1 MRPVRSCP
9 LICASRPCFL
19 PSRSA
24 FQGDKPHTSAFEPAC
39 SGSTAAPPLPLPA
52 QLPLPL
58 TGAASG
64 ADGVETPTCL
74 AAQPTVAALMHS
86 SSLQLGAALP
96 LPAVT
101 MPVAVPLPAMV
112 PTSTLGGTPAVP
124 SSIDGSDGCAALS
137 LPSRPGSVGPGHAS
151 DGPCQATSP
160 KPKAGKAATASKGA
174 KGGKAGGKD
183 RASMTQAEKAALRR
197 ARRWVWQGQGRL
209 LANTCT
215 HYNPAGVAGWCSCW
229 GVLCGGIRGAVACA
243 CLGSM
248 S

>member
-1 MRPVRSCP
+1 MHRRLARESVRYAP
-9 LICASRPCFL
+9 ASSSACPCFL
-19 PSRSA
+19 LSCSA
-24 FQGDKPHTSAFEPAC
+24 FQGDEPHPSAFEPAC

-58 TGAASG
+58 SGAASG

-96 LPAVT
+96 LPTVP

-112 PTSTLGGTPAVP
+112 PTSTLGGAPAVP
-124 SSIDGSDGCAALS
+124 SSMDGSDDGAALS

-151 DGPCQATSP
+151 DGPCQATSA
-160 KPKAGKAATASKGA
+160 KPKAGKAAAAPKGA

-197 ARRWVWQGQGRL
+197 ARRWVWQGQGHL
-209 LANTCT
+209 LANTAAHC
-215 HYNPAGVAGWCSCW
+215 NSAGVAG
-229 GVLCGGIRGAVACA
+229 
-243 CLGSM
+243 
-248 S
+248 